1 MNINRRATGSARF
14 LTIVIAA
21 VLVTRCGASPTAPTT
36 ASVSGVALS
45 MTSLVVGASGQG
57 TVSLT
62 AAAST
67 NGANISLTSSAP
79 AVATV
84 QPTIMI
90 PAGSFSATFNVA
102 AVASGTATITAS
114 LNGGSRQ
121 SATFTVTASPVAP
134 VSVLALRLSALS
146 VVGGVSVTGTVIL
159 TAEAPA
165 GGTVVSLS
173 AVDPLTVPPS
183 VTVVAGLLSATFPI
197 STRAVDSTLSG
208 TVTGSYGGTS
218 AFAALSVT
226 PSPVA
231 TASFGVSGPTESDT
245 CTLTNSGNT
254 LNCTFDGS
262 TSTALGTIIAWTW
275 TYGVVGTLTQTTSGP
290 TLTMPGFS
298 CSLMPPPPFPAGPAN
313 FTMTITLTIHDSLG
327 NVASATATGVRLLPQ
342 GTCGF

>member
-21 VLVTRCGASPTAPTT
+21 VLVTRCGVSPTAPTA

-45 MTSLVVGASGQG
+45 MTNLVVGASGQG

-84 QPTIMI
+84 QTAIMI
-90 PAGSFSATFNVA
+90 PAGSSSATFNVA
-102 AVASGTATITAS
+102 AVARGTATITAS
-114 LNGGSRQ
+114 LNGSSRQ
-121 SATFTVTASPVAP
+121 SAMFTVTASPVSL
-134 VSVLALRLSALS
+134 VSILAMRLSAFS
-146 VVGGVSVTGTVIL
+146 VVGGDSVTGTVIL
-159 TAEAPA
+159 TSEAPA
-165 GGTVVSLS
+165 GGAVVSL
-173 AVDPLTVPPS
+173 AGVDPLTVPPS

-208 TVTGSYGGTS
+208 VVTGSYGGTS

-226 PSPVA
+226 HSAVA
-231 TASFGVSGPTESDT
+231 TANFGVSGPTESDT

-262 TSTALGTIIAWTW
+262 TSMAPGTITAWNW
-275 TYGVVGTLTQTTSGP
+275 TYGVVGTLAQTTSGP
-290 TLTMPGFS
+290 TLTMPAFS
-298 CSLMPPPPFPAGPAN
+298 CNLMPPPPFPTGPAN
-313 FTMTITLTIHDSLG
+313 FTMIVTLTIHDSLG
-327 NVASATATGVRLLPQ
+327 NVASATDGGVRLLPQ